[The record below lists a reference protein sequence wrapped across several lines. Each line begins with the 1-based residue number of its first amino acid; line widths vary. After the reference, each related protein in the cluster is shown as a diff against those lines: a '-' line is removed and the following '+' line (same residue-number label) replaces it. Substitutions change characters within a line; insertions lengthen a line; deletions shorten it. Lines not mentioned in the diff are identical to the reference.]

1 MRINKLI
8 INTDGAA
15 RGNPGPAAIGV
26 TLKDDAGNT
35 VSRISRAIGVTTN
48 NQAEYQAVI
57 AGLAR
62 AVTLGARN
70 VILRSDSELV
80 VQQITGRY
88 KVKNTVLRGLYV
100 KVFKIASSLDSFS
113 ISYVPRE
120 HNYEADYLANQALD
134 RP

>member
-1 MRINKLI
+1 LRINKLI

>member
-1 MRINKLI
+1 MGEDLLLLI
-8 INTDGAA
+8 ISSPSGAGKTTLTRDLLVGFPSLTFSVSHTTRRPRATETDG
-15 RGNPGPAAIGV
+15 RDYHFV
-26 TLKDDAGNT
+26 E
-35 VSRISRAIGVTTN
+35 RERF
-48 NQAEYQAVI
+48 
-57 AGLAR
+57 
-62 AVTLGARN
+62 
-70 VILRSDSELV
+70 SELV